1 MNAAILDFFFV
12 LNDLTNTTDATSNV
26 VILIMNQRWW
36 HNEHTIFINDIAHI
50 LDIIVIFNQNSMQ

>member
-1 MNAAILDFFFV
+1 MNAAILDV
-12 LNDLTNTTDATSNV
+12 INDLTNTTDATSNL

-36 HNEHTIFINDIAHI
+36 HNEHNIFINNDIAHF